1 MTGLTEARV
10 REIIREELART
21 ESPVIDI
28 HEVSRRTGHSE
39 QNIRRLR
46 SGTRTHELFSRMW
59 KQGDASCA
67 RLVIEAAI
75 VDAWVEAQKSKT
87 RRSA

>member
-1 MTGLTEARV
+1 MTGPTEARV

-28 HEVSRRTGHSE
+28 HEVSRRT
-39 QNIRRLR
+39 
-46 SGTRTHELFSRMW
+46 
-59 KQGDASCA
+59 
-67 RLVIEAAI
+67 
-75 VDAWVEAQKSKT
+75 AQKSKT